1 EQGDPD
7 ESENDEDDEESSI
20 AEGEDREKPK
30 QKAATKSELYKM
42 YAGKTPIAMFTEFM
56 MDRSLRDAAVLITE
70 VADPLENKYVSDLKA
85 QKGAAV
91 PLLSRSEEERHA
103 TMTGLKRILDTVLS
117 LSSKSRKLETTL
129 LNDIGWHRETLVL
142 EIFAEIAQCD
152 YDFNNQNLNQILTDV
167 KLGTASTKSNL
178 ESVFAHLT
186 DVAMRHNKNAPYT
199 KEECPQSFPPAEA
212 WLRYQ
217 LSAAEEVEAFNAVLN
232 VKGAPLPEI
241 SPDDPRFPQRAND
254 ILKDKIANAGP
265 ASDMVSA
272 AALVYALAD
281 ADAGF
286 SNLPHTEL

>member
-1 EQGDPD
+1 MP
-7 ESENDEDDEESSI
+7 
-20 AEGEDREKPK
+20 
-30 QKAATKSELYKM
+30 
-42 YAGKTPIAMFTEFM
+42 
-56 MDRSLRDAAVLITE
+56 
-70 VADPLENKYVSDLKA
+70 
-85 QKGAAV
+85 GAAV

-129 LNDIGWHRETLVL
+129 LNDIGWRRETLVL

-186 DVAMRHNKNAPYT
+186 DVAMRRNKNAPYT

-232 VKGAPLPEI
+232 VKGTPLPEI

-286 SNLPHTEL
+286 SNLPHTELGVGNGREMILFLCVCCFSRP